1 MSSIL
6 NEPYRNQLQT
16 TLNYST
22 STATPTATDQSTIN
36 SANSGYSPSIHGI
49 VIATPTNTHAP
60 LIEEAA
66 SKNISIFT
74 EKPVDD
80 TSDKISHLFSIADAH
95 GVDLCCGFQRRFDA
109 SYISTQQT
117 LAEGHI
123 GKPIMAHV
131 TFADHPRPSMEFMK
145 LGGCIYSDLSP
156 HDVDYIRWCLGDDVE
171 SVYATG
177 TSSVKELEDAGVH
190 DNATMLLRFKRGT
203 IVTISLSRASTYGYD
218 QRCEIFGDKGL
229 TRIDNVYAN
238 TNVLSTSD
246 GISRP
251 KLQHSFPQRFE
262 KAFAAELD
270 AYADTLLEG
279 KEWPISRDDCI
290 AVQKV
295 SDAAR
300 LSAELG
306 RAVMIDEL

>member
-1 MSSIL
+1 MNRARVLLVGTGRMGELRASLLRSNPRFDLCGIVDTNIEKAAALADKYMTKAFPSLSDAVNNLSTPSIENQTNLSISHAMSSIL

-80 TSDKISHLFSIADAH
+80 TSDKISRLFSIADAH
-95 GVDLCCGFQRRFDA
+95 SVKLCCGFQRRFDD
-109 SYISTQQT
+109 SYVSTQRT
-117 LAEGHI
+117 LADGHI
-123 GKPIMAHV
+123 GNPIMAHV
-131 TFADHPRPSMEFMK
+131 TFADHPGPSMEFMK

-190 DNATMLLRFKRGT
+190 DNATMLLRFKRGE
-203 IVTISLSRASTYGYD
+203 S
-218 QRCEIFGDKGL
+218 EIIL
-229 TRIDNVYAN
+229 
-238 TNVLSTSD
+238 
-246 GISRP
+246 
-251 KLQHSFPQRFE
+251 
-262 KAFAAELD
+262 
-270 AYADTLLEG
+270 
-279 KEWPISRDDCI
+279 
-290 AVQKV
+290 
-295 SDAAR
+295 
-300 LSAELG
+300 
-306 RAVMIDEL
+306 